1 MQFVASLVAL
11 ILAVNPL
18 SGLPFVLASEG
29 HTEPAHRAAIRQ
41 IGLTVAIGTW
51 LAALFG
57 YRLLSAFGVS
67 VMAFQTGAGLLLVM
81 AGAQKFV
88 ANRAANA
95 PPATVTPPARRAFR
109 RLRRTRR
116 RPGAESAALA
126 KTAVSPIGVPIL
138 VGPAALALCALHGTQ
153 YPGLTGILINAALS
167 VAVGAVVIG
176 CYTAATRLRAW
187 LERWHH
193 ALTCIIGLVLLC
205 RGIDIIVH
213 ALK

>member
-18 SGLPFVLASEG
+18 SGLPFVLASDG
-29 HTEPAHRAAIRQ
+29 HAEPSHRAAIRQ
-41 IGLTVAIGTW
+41 IGFTVALGTW

-57 YRLLSAFGVS
+57 YRLLSAFGIS

-88 ANRAANA
+88 SPRSAA
-95 PPATVTPPARRAFR
+95 PAVAAATPPARRAFR

-116 RPGAESAALA
+116 RPTTSVTSLT

-153 YPGLTGILINAALS
+153 YPGLAGACINAVLS
-167 VAVGAVVIG
+167 LAVGAVVVA
-176 CYTAATRLRAW
+176 CYTAASRVRTW

-193 ALTCIIGLVLLC
+193 ALTCIVGLVLLC
-205 RGIDIIVH
+205 RGIDIVVH